1 MKTMAAFD
9 SQFATED
16 ACKQYLAEMRWPQ
29 DVQCPRCNSKEKI
42 YSVKTRPFHWLCRN
56 VDCGGRN
63 GYRFSVITGTIF
75 QDTKIPIATW
85 FKVGYLMLVAKKG
98 ISALQMHRVIFGEY
112 SGSDY
117 RTTWYMC
124 HRWRAA
130 MNGDIAALSGEVE
143 VDETYVGGKDK
154 NRHRSAR
161 AKGRGTAGKV
171 AVIGAISRK
180 GNVVARVIENTSTE
194 TLNRFV
200 RQTVAD
206 DVSLVATDEHSGYR
220 LLKKDG
226 YPHKTVKHG
235 KGEYVRG
242 SVHTANIDSFWSL
255 FKRGIVGNFHH
266 VSKEYLPL
274 YINEF
279 SYRHNARHSPDAFAD
294 LLTTCGH

>member
-1 MKTMAAFD
+1 MKTIIAFD
-9 SQFATED
+9 KQFATED
-16 ACKQYLAEMRWPQ
+16 ACKQHLADMRWPKG
-29 DVQCPRCNSKEKI
+29 VTCPRCNAKEKI
-42 YSVKTRPFHWLCRN
+42 YSLKTRPFHWLCRN
-56 VDCGGRN
+56 ADCGGRN

-75 QDTKIPIATW
+75 QDTKIPLSIW

-130 MNGDIAALSGEVE
+130 MNGDIAALNGEVE

-154 NRHRSAR
+154 NRHRSTR
-161 AKGRGTAGKV
+161 IKGRGTTGKV
-171 AVIGAISRK
+171 AVIGAIARK
-180 GNVVARVIENTSTE
+180 GNVVAKVIENTDTN
-194 TLNRFV
+194 TLNHFV
-200 RQTVAD
+200 RQTVSD

-220 LLKKDG
+220 LLKKGG

-235 KGEYVRG
+235 KDEYVRG

-255 FKRGIVGNFHH
+255 FKREIVGQFHH
-266 VSKEYLPL
+266 VSKDYLPL

-279 SYRHNARHSPDAFAD
+279 SYRHNARRSYDAFSE
-294 LLTTCGH
+294 LLTTCSH